1 MKKILEIKRGQIV
14 EREHSGVLILSDEKN
29 FLAEYG
35 YDFKDTCHY
44 LRSCAKPVQTAVLQ
58 DLGVL
63 DYFDF
68 SQEEIAAVSSSH
80 SASFGHIFVIE
91 ELLKKIGKTQD
102 DLLCGI
108 HFPRDSKVREY
119 LIKNDLKPSVIHNNC
134 SGKHAGFLAACVMNG
149 WDISNYTDFEHPLQ
163 KAIIEKMINY
173 YDYKPEYLA
182 QDGCG
187 APIMAM
193 PFENMCKGFLKCFK
207 DYPKIQEAFAQQ
219 PYMIG
224 GYGKIDSEIIF
235 ASEGR
240 LISKVG
246 AEGLCM
252 VYNPSKSQVLLVKIA
267 DSNEQA
273 RSIVLIEALSQLEWL
288 SADGIKNNPIS
299 RLFDKSV
306 KNFSG
311 DVVGEINPIFELSK
325 SFIKS
330 F

>member
-119 LIKNDLKPSVIHNNC
+119 LIKNDLKSLFSFCLYLYIWMLGSPLKIT
-134 SGKHAGFLAACVMNG
+134 
-149 WDISNYTDFEHPLQ
+149 DI
-163 KAIIEKMINY
+163 
-173 YDYKPEYLA
+173 
-182 QDGCG
+182 
-187 APIMAM
+187 
-193 PFENMCKGFLKCFK
+193 
-207 DYPKIQEAFAQQ
+207 
-219 PYMIG
+219 
-224 GYGKIDSEIIF
+224 
-235 ASEGR
+235 
-240 LISKVG
+240 
-246 AEGLCM
+246 
-252 VYNPSKSQVLLVKIA
+252 
-267 DSNEQA
+267 
-273 RSIVLIEALSQLEWL
+273 
-288 SADGIKNNPIS
+288 
-299 RLFDKSV
+299 
-306 KNFSG
+306 
-311 DVVGEINPIFELSK
+311 VV
-325 SFIKS
+325 
-330 F
+330 